1 MPSRI
6 GFRVAQVNIM
16 TWFITPLQ
24 CCDQVTS
31 EDEGYRGSQLVEVGP
46 GAKGWMSAKYCIF
59 PQTVTLALDT
69 RTTLERLQILG
80 HPWAVPTRLE
90 MWVGDVAKGQ
100 EVEVT
105 KAYFMKIGEFS
116 MESNQDNDY
125 TARQLQCVEVSK
137 TEHNPNIQ

>member
-1 MPSRI
+1 M
-6 GFRVAQVNIM
+6 AQVNIM